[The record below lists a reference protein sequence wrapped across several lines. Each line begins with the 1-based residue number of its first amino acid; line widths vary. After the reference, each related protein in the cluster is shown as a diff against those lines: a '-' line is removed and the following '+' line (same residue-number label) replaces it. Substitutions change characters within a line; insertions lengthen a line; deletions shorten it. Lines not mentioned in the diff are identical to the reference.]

1 MKKVL
6 FMQNTVN
13 KLAEKLQIEGEKTM
27 EIFRSFQS
35 EDWDRLIYSD
45 GADWKVRNILAHFVV
60 TEIYIPNL
68 IRDILQ
74 GGQGVSENFD
84 LDLFNQAK
92 VSELVDLSPGELL
105 ALFISSRAETI
116 QLVLHLSNS
125 DLTKQGRHPFLG
137 ITNLEEI
144 IQLIYR
150 HTQIHQRD
158 LRRILS

>member
-105 ALFISSRAETI
+105 ELFISSRAETI